1 MYFKFLA
8 HGKGDPKKA
17 ASYVVDEVDH
27 LNRPRAGVEVL
38 RGDLQVFA
46 AIADSI
52 QNEWLYTSGI
62 IAWSKADNP
71 TDSEINEVL
80 DDLEKHAFAGLEPH
94 QYHFS
99 AVLHIE
105 DEGSKHVHFLV
116 PRIELES
123 GKALNIAPPGHEKY
137 FDPLRDYFNYSKGWS
152 RPDDPSLK
160 RDTQVLDHIH
170 LQDVAAFKAS
180 LVGAK
185 VNDVRENISTYLEQ
199 RIEFGIIKN
208 RQEVLDALAEIG
220 QITRVSNNFI
230 SLKLDTSGKAVR
242 LKGALYES
250 DFTIESY
257 FENRKRKENDAAI
270 ASRANRVIS
279 AEHRKQAEIN
289 LNLVR
294 EFSEGRSSYN
304 TERYFKLKKITD
316 TSALSRVQE
325 LESVA
330 SNYITIAAQPS
341 TATANR
347 TIDSIDPRRSYEA
360 ERAPQEHAD
369 SGDFIIN
376 NFSFSAIGELN
387 ERLKHI
393 DEPTSRVVAEANNAA
408 DASLAT
414 VRELQQAVSR
424 TKSAFDAR
432 KPNEIQFDL
441 DAERRNISDRVKNG
455 LKQLVREIRTGVN
468 SAFTATVEYAFDRF
482 KYSNADK
489 QSYSASNSA
498 LREATFGTAYE
509 TFFTEYNINQR
520 NEFNRA
526 KRAGA
531 EARKLSQQLDETAQ
545 RIDLITRKL
554 SRAVIKPKPSTELTE
569 YFRKIGYL
577 SPAAQNIHSW
587 STKQHEAFK
596 TGNLEQVAYYIQAKY
611 QEVGSLVR
619 QKSLEPAEIE
629 LLQKN
634 IRNDER
640 IIEYMKKS
648 GGYLPRESQQR
659 LDRMLSAEK
668 SANENRLDHL
678 VLKENKDNPL
688 FQAKP
693 ETENPEKK
701 RDQDYDLPSPP

>member
-1 MYFKFLA
+1 MA

-105 DEGSKHVHFLV
+105 DDGSKHVHFLV

-123 GKALNIAPPGHEKY
+123 GKALNIAPPRHEKY

-160 RDTQVLDHIH
+160 RDTQVPDHIH

-208 RQEVLDALAEIG
+208 RQGVLDALSEFG
-220 QITRVSNNFI
+220 EITRVSDKFI
-230 SLKLDTSGKAVR
+230 SLKLDDSSRAIR
-242 LKGALYES
+242 LKGAFYES
-250 DFTIESY
+250 DLEVESY
-257 FENRKRKENDAAI
+257 LEARTGKENATT

-424 TKSAFDAR
+424 TKSAFDTR

-455 LKQLVREIRTGVN
+455 LKQLVREVRTGVN
-468 SAFTATVEYAFDRF
+468 SAFTATVEYAFERF

-489 QSYSASNSA
+489 QSYSASNST

-509 TFFTEYNINQR
+509 TFFTAYNINQR

-545 RIDLITRKL
+545 RIDLITQKL
-554 SRAVIKPKPSTELTE
+554 SSAVIKPKPSTELTE

-611 QEVGSLVR
+611 QEVSSLVR